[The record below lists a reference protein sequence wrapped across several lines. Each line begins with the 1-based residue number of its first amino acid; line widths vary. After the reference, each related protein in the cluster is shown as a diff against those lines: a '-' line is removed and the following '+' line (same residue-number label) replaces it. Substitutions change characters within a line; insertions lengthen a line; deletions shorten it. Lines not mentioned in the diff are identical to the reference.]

1 MIAEVWKLER
11 SMHEV
16 DEGESQGQHNT
27 KLRPEEYNDSSQKLK
42 ESSLQQFNT
51 LIPISI
57 PTRVYII
64 HSFSVSQH
72 KRIQS
77 PYKRITCVEQ
87 NIRYSIRKTRLRPK
101 MI

>member
-1 MIAEVWKLER
+1 
-11 SMHEV
+11 MH
-16 DEGESQGQHNT
+16 EGESRGQHNT
-27 KLRPEEYNDSSQKLK
+27 KLRPEEYNDSSQKLR

-64 HSFSVSQH
+64 HSSSVSQH
-72 KRIQS
+72 KRIRS

-87 NIRYSIRKTRLRPK
+87 NIRYSKNKVKAKNDLK
-101 MI
+101 G